1 MKIATIAS
9 NKNIDSLLERKV
21 NLITESLQP
30 SYANRLY
37 KIRDNALAITNFTL
51 SMKTEINSY
60 TSLNINI

>member
-1 MKIATIAS
+1 LKIATIAS